1 MGLTSGRVVAACR
14 QASRAANS
22 LYNGKAGAS
31 SDRVFCSKILE
42 PSSSTAL

>member
-1 MGLTSGRVVAACR
+1 MGLTSDRLVAACR

-31 SDRVFCSKILE
+31 GDRVFCSKILE
-42 PSSSTAL
+42 PFSSTAL